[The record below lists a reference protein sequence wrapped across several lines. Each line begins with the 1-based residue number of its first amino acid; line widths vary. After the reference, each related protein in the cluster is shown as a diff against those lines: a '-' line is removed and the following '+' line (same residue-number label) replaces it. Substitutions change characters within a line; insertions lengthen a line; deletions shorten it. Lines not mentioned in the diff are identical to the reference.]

1 MFCKWI
7 FHVTSLKFYD
17 LSLSLFFFVGTN
29 RYRVPLN
36 LKEILRGQLL
46 IIFINQYV
54 ENIWKLKEYR
64 EKITMAVLV
73 RSMEERQ

>member
-1 MFCKWI
+1 M
-7 FHVTSLKFYD
+7 
-17 LSLSLFFFVGTN
+17 GTN
-29 RYRVPLN
+29 RYRVLLN
-36 LKEILRGQLL
+36 LKEILQLL

>member
-7 FHVTSLKFYD
+7 FHLTSLKFYD
-17 LSLSLFFFVGTN
+17 LSLSLFLFVGTN
-29 RYRVPLN
+29 RYRVLLN
-36 LKEILRGQLL
+36 LKEILQLL